1 MNLTLPG
8 QLKQFLRVLRVLQVT
23 LFPVLKEELGPL
35 SEKHRQ
41 VVSVLN
47 MIRVEAWIASL
58 PAE

>member
-8 QLKQFLRVLRVLQVT
+8 QLKQFLRVLQVT
-23 LFPVLKEELGPL
+23 PFPVLKEELGPL
-35 SEKHRQ
+35 TEQHRQ